1 MANMISGVISITI
14 SAVVLANVFIYQIKN
29 TNQTYSIYNAS
40 GGSPAVG
47 SWSQSEKAM
56 WTLLSL
62 LGIVGLVYGV
72 LSVFGIM

>member
-14 SAVVLANVFIYQIKN
+14 SAIVLANVFIYQIKN
-29 TNQTYSIYNAS
+29 TNQSYLINNAS
-40 GGSPAVG
+40 GGSADVG

-62 LGIVGLVYGV
+62 LAIVGLVYGV
-72 LSVFGIM
+72 LAVFGIM